1 MVQFGLPIL
10 YVVFLWWFST
20 GLILYLDGLPRHTYR
35 WSMLGATLLGGA
47 ALYGLIHASRMN
59 TLTGTCMAFTAA
71 IILWG
76 WVEMSF
82 LMGLITGPRRDRCP
96 EGAQGMRRFI
106 YALQAILHHEFAL
119 VAAAATVFLATW
131 GAPDKTGLYTFL
143 ILWIMRTSTKLNV
156 FLGVRNLN
164 EEWLP
169 DHLRYLESYFR
180 KRPMNLLFPVS
191 VTLSTVAAVL
201 ILDRALDPLA
211 SSGEVTGALFLAT
224 LMILAILEH
233 WFLVLPLP
241 SQALWQWAMR
251 SRQPEEAHF
260 RPIYPPIQAANDPD
274 KNTPAPGFG
283 IRPGRVRS

>member
-1 MVQFGLPIL
+1 MFQFGLPIL

-20 GLILYLDGLPRHTYR
+20 GLILYLDGLPRRTYR
-35 WSMLGATLLGGA
+35 WSMLGATLLGGV
-47 ALYGLIHASRMN
+47 ALYVLIHASRMD

-82 LMGLITGPRRDRCP
+82 LMGLITGPRRERCP
-96 EGAQGMRRFI
+96 EGARGARRFL

-119 VAAAATVFLATW
+119 VAAATTVLLATW

-191 VTLSTVAAVL
+191 VTLSTVAATL
-201 ILDRALDPLA
+201 ILERALDPLA
-211 SSGEVTGALFLAT
+211 SSGEVTGALFLST

-274 KNTPAPGFG
+274 KNAPAPGFG